1 MSGLR
6 LELSPSHGLAWLIVA
21 FHAAAGLSVFAVLP
35 GVAGGMLAAAL
46 MALGGAAAW
55 SRALLRSAGSV
66 RSIELKSGDPQP
78 VGSNPQPL
86 GSNPQ
91 RQPPQIALNLANG
104 ARIVAET
111 AERRYVTRF
120 VVALPLRR
128 PRRTILVTRD
138 MLAPASF
145 RALRLWALWGRLPG
159 VAAGQLP
166 A

>member
-1 MSGLR
+1 LSGLR
-6 LELSPSHGLAWLIVA
+6 LELSPSRGLAWLIVA

-46 MALGGAAAW
+46 MALGIAAAW
-55 SRALLRSAGSV
+55 NRALLRSAGSV
-66 RSIELKSGDPQP
+66 RSIELKSGDPQT
-78 VGSNPQPL
+78 L

-91 RQPPQIALNLANG
+91 RQPPEIALNLASG

-159 VAAGQLP
+159 VATKQLP